1 MLLLVIGDFHTQK
14 AHVNDLE
21 VFSEALGY
29 FENSKYFWRFCRSS
43 TSSREKKKGGSMVI
57 LLEEN
62 GTQRNG

>member
-43 TSSREKKKGGSMVI
+43 TSSREKKKGGV
-57 LLEEN
+57 N
-62 GTQRNG
+62 GYFIRREWNTT